1 MRHIEGTFESVRNL
15 KVYHQAWFPEGEIKA
30 VLFIVHGVGEYS
42 ARYTNVINRFVPLGY
57 AVYGVDHIGHGKSEG
72 EREMVSRFEDFI
84 EPLITCRKMI
94 AEAHPGVPV
103 IIYGHSMGA
112 LITSFH
118 LLDHQADFKAAIIS
132 APPVKVPANIS
143 PLTVTLGKVIS
154 TIAPKMGLIGLD
166 VHNLSHDKAVVD
178 SYINDP
184 LVFHGKMPA
193 RLSAEMLRAMMRVT
207 AEANKIEIPLFILQ
221 GSADHLVDP
230 SGAQMLYEKA
240 SSADKTLKIYEGLYH
255 EVHNEPE
262 REMMFKDLEAWLE
275 AHV

>member
-207 AEANKIEIPLFILQ
+207 AEANKIKIPLFILQ